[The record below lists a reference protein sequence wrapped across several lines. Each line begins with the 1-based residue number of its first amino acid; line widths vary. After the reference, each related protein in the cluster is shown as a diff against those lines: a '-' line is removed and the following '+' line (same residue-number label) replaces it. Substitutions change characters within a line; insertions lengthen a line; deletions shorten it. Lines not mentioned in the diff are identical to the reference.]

1 MWQRTEFHSMI
12 AIFSLQIILFSGEP
26 SDRPGLV
33 DFANLITKNVSLL
46 QCINVIGEE
55 DLSWEALAAN
65 KTRMTKW
72 LIENQIKAFYSVIRH
87 HRFFKGAT

>member
-1 MWQRTEFHSMI
+1 
-12 AIFSLQIILFSGEP
+12 
-26 SDRPGLV
+26 
-33 DFANLITKNVSLL
+33 LL